1 MKKQRQFSNFGFSTI
16 LLTFAMICIVT
27 FSALAFVTANSD
39 YKLSKRVADSSSAYY
54 EACEQVNDEISQ
66 IDAMLS
72 ASYQASPDK
81 ASYFDTVC
89 AALSSDD
96 GYVSL
101 ADDSGNSDPVTFTIT
116 KKVSDTQT
124 LTVTL
129 GINYPTHKYD
139 AFYQINE
146 WKLNTDTSFSEDDTL
161 NLIGGN

>member
-1 MKKQRQFSNFGFSTI
+1 MKKQHQFSNFGFSTI

-54 EACEQVNDEISQ
+54 SACEEVNDEISQ
-66 IDAMLS
+66 IDAMLF

-81 ASYFDTVC
+81 ATYFDTVC
-89 AALSSDD
+89 TALSSDS
-96 GYVSL
+96 GYVSRS
-101 ADDSGNSDPVTFTIT
+101 DDPDSSDAVTFTIT
-116 KKVSDTQT
+116 KSVTDTQT

-139 AFYQINE
+139 AFYKINE

>member
-1 MKKQRQFSNFGFSTI
+1 
-16 LLTFAMICIVT
+16 MICIVT

-39 YKLSKRVADSSSAYY
+39 YKLSRRVADSSSAYY
-54 EACEQVNDEISQ
+54 SACEEVNDEIAQ
-66 IDAMLS
+66 IDAMLF

-81 ASYFDTVC
+81 STYFDTVC
-89 AALSSDD
+89 TALSSDS
-96 GYVSL
+96 GYVSRS
-101 ADDSGNSDPVTFTIT
+101 DDSDSSDMVTFTIAKEVT
-116 KKVSDTQT
+116 DTQT

-139 AFYQINE
+139 AFYKINE

>member
-39 YKLSKRVADSSSAYY
+39 YKLSRRVADSSSAYY
-54 EACEQVNDEISQ
+54 SACEEVNDEISQ
-66 IDAMLS
+66 IDAMLF

-81 ASYFDTVC
+81 STYFDTVC
-89 AALSSDD
+89 TALSSDS
-96 GYVSL
+96 GYVSRS
-101 ADDSGNSDPVTFTIT
+101 DDSDSSDMVTFMIAKEVT
-116 KKVSDTQT
+116 DTQT

-139 AFYQINE
+139 AFYKINE
-146 WKLNTDTSFSEDDTL
+146 WKLTTDTSFSEDDTL